1 MPEFLTPK
9 QVARAIQVSESSV
22 KRWCDKGVIASQKT
36 AGGHRRIPLAE
47 LLEFLR
53 ATDRVLIRPEVIG
66 LPASTG
72 QTSRVTDRAC
82 RQLMNALVSGDEQQC
97 RQITM
102 DLYLAEHSISS
113 ICDRAIAPAFE
124 MIGEAWE
131 CGDAEVYQE
140 RRGCE
145 IALRVLRE
153 LRSLVPEPPQESS
166 IAIGGAVEGDQ
177 YNIGTTMAEL
187 VLRDAKWN
195 ATSLGNNLP
204 FETLAEAIKNHK
216 PRLFWI
222 SCSHIANE
230 DEFIRSYSALYE
242 QFGLDVA
249 FVVGGRSL
257 VESLRQ
263 QMKYAAFCDN
273 MQHLDSFAQTLRGA
287 SERTHGKQLKSIHS
301 LQQSEDLQ
309 QGEER

>member
-153 LRSLVPEPPQESS
+153 LRSVVPEPPQESS

-177 YNIGTTMAEL
+177 YNIGTTI
-187 VLRDAKWN
+187 W
-195 ATSLGNNLP
+195 SP
-204 FETLAEAIKNHK
+204 LASGLLTGKYNDGVPDEEDNCAA
-216 PRLFWI
+216 
-222 SCSHIANE
+222 IANT
-230 DEFIRSYSALYE
+230 DQADDDGQRAQVAGQKVADAAAAHQRRLKHKRTKATMGKMASSSMA
-242 QFGLDVA
+242 GLPVPDTA
-249 FVVGGRSL
+249 
-257 VESLRQ
+257 
-263 QMKYAAFCDN
+263 
-273 MQHLDSFAQTLRGA
+273 
-287 SERTHGKQLKSIHS
+287 
-301 LQQSEDLQ
+301 
-309 QGEER
+309 